1 MLRDTYSQEGTAQDK
16 IDVLARV
23 ASGQD
28 EQVDHN
34 SNKPADVADTPPPEQ
49 DVSSADCVDV
59 KPDADLVSKAQV
71 MKCEACHA
79 QFHSL
84 DQFMDHR
91 NLDCCLDTDTKSNW
105 LLSETNSTRSA
116 SPSSQSTSSV
126 DAGGG
131 GATDL
136 DCPELD
142 GLDPKS
148 VPFVIGVT
156 DENPHNCQFCEK
168 AFSKKVFLK
177 LHQQTHTAHMPYKCR
192 HCPRLF
198 RHKKSRER
206 HEKLHSSDRKYKCQ
220 TCGVGY
226 SRSDHLRNHIKSH
239 DLMEN
244 DEGYK
249 CPVCQQ
255 NYMSASALTNH
266 LKTHK
271 HKYPSPEVSEPHVCS
286 ECSQTFSKN
295 EDLQDHLLTHT
306 TPVSI
311 KMEKFICDICQEIF
325 FTQGHLNG
333 HHEQCHSLELDMKC
347 PVCFLSFSD
356 MNQVCQ
362 HLMTHSSTGGQAEG
376 EDTSDSGIMRGLL
389 MDKSP
394 NNNDSSAVTEPN
406 RPMTLPTV
414 SSTTSPGVSTGVVDV
429 LVCPYCLTD
438 GFETLESL
446 ELHMTSV
453 HSVKPTEVYTCNYC
467 NAPYPN
473 LYSLHD
479 HMTVVHRSQ
488 HGLDIT
494 YPCSMC
500 VQRFHSLDA
509 LAKHKGI
516 VHAQQ
521 RSTGIDAAFCNRCN
535 MTLASPS
542 SLEDHMANVHN
553 IIMDKGHK
561 LVRSKNKKS
570 GLKANKEKDQKS
582 SGLINT
588 SKAGQNSQMTTDT
601 ILSSSLLM
609 SSMLNQ
615 EGQITPKSSKT
626 QLVRKPVQESLYT
639 NQRLLSASLTCDQCN
654 ATFHDAQNFIAHM
667 KLHSESLLNMA
678 LGRASNS
685 EKKYRDTGDSEIRGN
700 NLSNQ
705 NLPGPAKQHDCFKC
719 GASFSS
725 EEHLEAHA
733 SLHYL
738 CVSTEYGCSSCAK
751 NFSKP
756 DELQKHLMDIHA
768 HHLYRCSLCKDIFD
782 SKVNIQVHFAI
793 KHSNECKQYKCVSCD
808 IMFRSEMEWQ
818 VHVRVNHL
826 HMSRPY
832 RCLFCQESFT
842 SEVELQCHLTT
853 HSKQFNCPMCDQAF
867 HIEYLLDQH
876 MQTRHGDTKPE
887 LGEKSSTNSLKSPL
901 QSSSSSPFKSLTIK
915 QEKEETTNPFAN
927 PILSSLSSST
937 ASSSSSCSPRII
949 LKSPVAPSPMKQ
961 PRLTSPLT
969 PSISPAPVVSS
980 LGTPSS
986 TIWKNTEPL
995 HMCNICDIK
1004 FCDLALLN
1012 LHKAQDHGLKAALK
1026 SGLPDLSL
1034 KTEHDKL
1041 LLNNQTL
1048 LSALTSPASPVTL
1061 AQSPLHQPQLSCMFC
1076 SQTFKT
1082 SIEYNKHMKIHVN
1095 SGNLTCSICD
1105 ETFTSA
1111 SVLAEHKLTH
1121 CKIQQ
1126 GNTCVVC
1133 RVTLNNQEQFYLHA
1147 QEHGFEGSLL
1157 QCVVCRQTLSSLVEL
1172 QMHGRHHFQTRP
1184 AFFTCCVC
1192 LKSFESKENLVSKLN
1207 SSGRTYYVCKPC
1219 YHGEAPLH
1227 TCSQCSEKFA
1237 TAQLLETH
1245 MQTHKATFQ
1254 CIKCQQSF
1262 SSEYEIQLHVTSH
1275 MLNEGTQH
1283 ECRLCGVV
1291 CDSPARL
1298 QTHLIQH
1305 SFAGKEIV
1313 CFVCNKVFESPQEI
1327 QVHALEHGASFR
1339 KYGCPQCSQ
1348 KFFFTAELDNHKLI
1362 YSHGMVSPSINTP
1375 SLSPSSSALFSSSAA
1390 LSMATLASFLSTSPL
1405 MKPQDVTSSPLA
1417 LANKKLYEN
1426 FSLPSL
1432 TSGYELPS
1440 CSGSAVKGQET
1451 LTVPS
1456 VPSSSTTANG
1466 LQCPECLKYFSTG
1479 TALANHRKT
1488 HWKKDATSSIR
1499 CSLCSQ
1505 VFDSATSMQQ
1515 HFFTVHST
1523 REEEQRKKKSF
1534 KCMMCEKECSTLSAL
1549 QNHILSHRTGSSL
1562 PCPVCKKTFTSQR
1575 YLNLHMRVHKLTD
1588 NKTQEPSTSAQSPVD
1603 SEDQTDTKENSSSDL
1618 LCPICSQSFISTQE
1632 IDNHIKTHEEVF
1644 TTLGN
1649 AHEAMDFSEPGVD
1662 ESDRT
1667 LMEVEDR

>member
-1 MLRDTYSQEGTAQDK
+1 MR
-16 IDVLARV
+16 
-23 ASGQD
+23 
-28 EQVDHN
+28 
-34 SNKPADVADTPPPEQ
+34 
-49 DVSSADCVDV
+49 
-59 KPDADLVSKAQV
+59 
-71 MKCEACHA
+71 CETCNAV
-79 QFHSL
+79 FDSL

-91 NLDCCLDTDTKSNW
+91 NFECGSDVDTKTNW
-105 LLSETNSTRSA
+105 LLSETNSTRSV
-116 SPSSQSTSSV
+116 SPSSQSTSSM
-126 DAGGG
+126 DASGG
-131 GATDL
+131 GATDIE
-136 DCPELD
+136 CPELE
-142 GLDPKS
+142 GVDPKN

-156 DENPHNCQFCEK
+156 DENPHNCQYCEK
-168 AFSKKVFLK
+168 SFPKKAYLR

-206 HEKLHSSDRKYKCQ
+206 HEKLHSSDRRYKCQ

-271 HKYPSPEVSEPHVCS
+271 QKSQNPETIEHACLD
-286 ECSQTFSKN
+286 CNKTFSST
-295 EDLQDHLLTHT
+295 ETLQSHLLTHAESPPISVDST
-306 TPVSI
+306 CI
-311 KMEKFICDICQEIF
+311 KMEKFVCDVCQEIF
-325 FTQGHLNG
+325 FTQGDLNS
-333 HHEQCHSLELDMKC
+333 HTEQSHNPDLEMKC
-347 PVCFLSFSD
+347 PICFAGFTD
-356 MNQVCQ
+356 MDQICQ
-362 HLMTHSSTGGQAEG
+362 HIMSHNSSANHIDAEDNTG
-376 EDTSDSGIMRGLL
+376 SGIMRSLL
-389 MDKSP
+389 MDKSSITK
-394 NNNDSSAVTEPN
+394 D
-406 RPMTLPTV
+406 V
-414 SSTTSPGVSTGVVDV
+414 SSFINPSVESVSSILLSNNKLSSGGTTATSTATASSGPDL

-438 GFETLESL
+438 GFESLESL
-446 ELHMTSV
+446 ELHLTSV

-516 VHAQQ
+516 VHSQQ

-535 MTLASPS
+535 MTLASPR

-553 IIMDKGHK
+553 IIMDKSPKSIKTKGRKSAMK
-561 LVRSKNKKS
+561 L
-570 GLKANKEKDQKS
+570 LKAKE
-582 SGLINT
+582 
-588 SKAGQNSQMTTDT
+588 GQNSHASPSMT
-601 ILSSSLLM
+601 S
-609 SSMLNQ
+609 
-615 EGQITPKSSKT
+615 
-626 QLVRKPVQESLYT
+626 
-639 NQRLLSASLTCDQCN
+639 SLTCDQCN

-667 KLHSESLLNMA
+667 TLHSESLLNLA
-678 LGRASNS
+678 LARNSKHDKKSGR
-685 EKKYRDTGDSEIRGN
+685 D
-700 NLSNQ
+700 
-705 NLPGPAKQHDCFKC
+705 C
-719 GASFSS
+719 GASFTT
-725 EEHLEAHA
+725 EEQLEAHA

-751 NFSKP
+751 NFPKP

-876 MQTRHGDTKPE
+876 MQTRHGDMKPD
-887 LGEKSSTNSLKSPL
+887 LGESPCP
-901 QSSSSSPFKSLTIK
+901 SSSPFKHVTIK
-915 QEKEETTNPFAN
+915 QEKDDPQTPN
-927 PILSSLSSST
+927 
-937 ASSSSSCSPRII
+937 
-949 LKSPVAPSPMKQ
+949 
-961 PRLTSPLT
+961 
-969 PSISPAPVVSS
+969 PSISP
-980 LGTPSS
+980 LPSS
-986 TIWKNTEPL
+986 GSVTMTTSSGSAIWKNTEPL

-1004 FCDLALLN
+1004 FCDLGLLN
-1012 LHKAQDHGLKAALK
+1012 LHKAQDHGLKAAIK
-1026 SGLPDLSL
+1026 SVLQS
-1034 KTEHDKL
+1034 
-1041 LLNNQTL
+1041 QT
-1048 LSALTSPASPVTL
+1048 A
-1061 AQSPLHQPQLSCMFC
+1061 QLSCMFC

-1082 SIEYNKHMKIHVN
+1082 SLEYNKHMKIHVN

-1133 RVTLNNQEQFYLHA
+1133 RVTMTNQEQFYMHA

-1157 QCVVCRQTLSSLVEL
+1157 QCVICRQTLSSLVEL
-1172 QMHGRHHFQTRP
+1172 QMHGRHHFQPRP

-1237 TAQLLETH
+1237 TAQLLDAH
-1245 MQTHKATFQ
+1245 MQTHKASFQ

-1275 MLNEGTQH
+1275 MLTEGTQH
-1283 ECRLCGVV
+1283 ECRLCGALF
-1291 CDSPARL
+1291 DSPARL

-1305 SFAGKEIV
+1305 SFIGKDIV
-1313 CFVCNKVFESPQEI
+1313 CFVCNKIFESPQEI

-1339 KYGCPQCSQ
+1339 KYGCSLCSQ

-1362 YSHGMVSPSINTP
+1362 YNHGMVTPSANP
-1375 SLSPSSSALFSSSAA
+1375 SSLSPSSGSLFASSAA
-1390 LSMATLASFLSTSPL
+1390 LSAATLASFLSSSPL
-1405 MKPQDVTSSPLA
+1405 MKSAEMSSA
-1417 LANKKLYEN
+1417 SASTNKKLLEN
-1426 FSLPSL
+1426 FSLP
-1432 TSGYELPS
+1432 THPSGYDFGNLANS
-1440 CSGSAVKGQET
+1440 KIQET
-1451 LTVPS
+1451 LTVPT
-1456 VPSSSTTANG
+1456 VPASTASSG

-1488 HWKKDATSSIR
+1488 HWKKDGNNSIR
-1499 CSLCSQ
+1499 CSLCAQ
-1505 VFDSATSMQQ
+1505 TFTTAMAMQQ
-1515 HFFTVHST
+1515 HFFTVHSNK
-1523 REEEQRKKKSF
+1523 EDEQRRKKSF

-1562 PCPVCKKTFTSQR
+1562 PCSVCKKTFTSQR
-1575 YLNLHMRVHKLTD
+1575 YLNLHMRIHTDKKSSEKAVNSQNLREARSEGDKLS
-1588 NKTQEPSTSAQSPVD
+1588 QE
-1603 SEDQTDTKENSSSDL
+1603 SDL
-1618 LCPICSQSFISTQE
+1618 LCPVCGQNFSSTQD
-1632 IDNHIKTHEEVF
+1632 IDEHIKTHEEVF
-1644 TTLGN
+1644 TTLGTS
-1649 AHEAMDFSEPGVD
+1649 HESMEFTEQVHD
-1662 ESDRT
+1662 EQEST
-1667 LMEVEDR
+1667 VMEL